1 MANGNR
7 SSSIWTMNSAR
18 TKRVPLTR
26 LSICARFSIV
36 LACTSFCG
44 AQPAAPPKVLVL
56 VRQQFKAGKSAER
69 EKLERITAAIYNR
82 LDVPVYW
89 METAAFTG
97 PSEAL
102 FFGPYDSFEAVE
114 QARATLGPLYDA
126 HPELARLQAG
136 IDDAL
141 SSETTILAVRR
152 DSPAVS
158 GINLAQARFLR
169 MLVVRTRPGE
179 EPALARDLAP
189 SVVYEVSS
197 GMSGPAFLIF
207 QTMPAIAD
215 IPSANVTHGT
225 VVEDSVYAIEPD
237 LSHVS
242 RAFAQQDQSF
252 WTKP

>member
-1 MANGNR
+1 
-7 SSSIWTMNSAR
+7 
-18 TKRVPLTR
+18 VPL
-26 LSICARFSIV
+26 SRFSISVRFLLV
-36 LACTSFCG
+36 LACASFCS

-56 VRQQFKAGKSAER
+56 VRQQFKTGKSAER

-114 QARATLGPLYDA
+114 QARATLGTLYDA

-136 IDDAL
+136 INDAL

-152 DSPAVS
+152 DSPDVT

-179 EPALARDLAP
+179 EPALARDPAP
-189 SVVYEVSS
+189 SVVYEVRS

-207 QTMPAIAD
+207 QPMPAIAD
-215 IPSANVTHGT
+215 IPAANVILGT
-225 VVEDSVYAIEPD
+225 VVEDSVFAIEPD

>member
-1 MANGNR
+1 MPP
-7 SSSIWTMNSAR
+7 I
-18 TKRVPLTR
+18 R
-26 LSICARFSIV
+26 LLIA
-36 LACTSFCG
+36 LACASFCG

-56 VRQQFKAGKSAER
+56 VRQQFKTGKTAER
-69 EKLERITAAIYNR
+69 EKLERITAAIFNR

-114 QARATLGPLYDA
+114 QARATLGPLYEA

-136 IDDAL
+136 INDAL
-141 SSETTILAVRR
+141 SSETTILAVRH
-152 DSPAVS
+152 DSPAAS
-158 GINLAQARFLR
+158 GINLAQARFIR

-179 EPALARDLAP
+179 EPAFARDLTP

-215 IPSANVTHGT
+215 IPAANLTHGT
-225 VVEDSVYAIEPD
+225 VIEDTVYAVEPD